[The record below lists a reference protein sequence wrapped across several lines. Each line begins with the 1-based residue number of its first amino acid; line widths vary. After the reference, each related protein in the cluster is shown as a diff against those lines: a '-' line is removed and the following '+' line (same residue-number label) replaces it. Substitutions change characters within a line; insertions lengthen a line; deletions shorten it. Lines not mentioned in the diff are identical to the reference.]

1 MTPITLPTI
10 PCTRLEADRA
20 ARNLLTDAGWA
31 PRALVILI
39 AAAAAVACIGF
50 GIEALV
56 ADHARWVAEAR
67 V

>member
-20 ARNLLTDAGWA
+20 ARNLLADAGWLPNA
-31 PRALVILI
+31 IVILI
-39 AAAAAVACIGF
+39 GAAADVACIGF
-50 GIEALV
+50 GVEALV
-56 ADHARWVAEAR
+56 AEEARLVAEAR

>member
-20 ARNLLTDAGWA
+20 ARNLLADAGWL
-31 PRALVILI
+31 PNSIVILI

-50 GIEALV
+50 GIEALI
-56 ADHARWVAEAR
+56 ADHAQRVAEAR